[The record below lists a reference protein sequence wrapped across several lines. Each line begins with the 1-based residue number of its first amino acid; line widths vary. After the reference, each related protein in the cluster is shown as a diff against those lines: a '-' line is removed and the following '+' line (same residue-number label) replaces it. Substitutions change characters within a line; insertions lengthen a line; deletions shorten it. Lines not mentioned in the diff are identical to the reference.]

1 MHPLL
6 DKLLGLFRSRTS
18 NHAQFYR
25 AFVEQA
31 TNGVVLADATS
42 LQVIDVNPA
51 LLERAGYSRAD
62 IGRLNLQHLFAPST
76 RCPDSLAEQ
85 IGKIGEGA
93 TFSWNEK
100 RSGGG
105 LSELE
110 VHCTAVHVDDM
121 HLVALVTRDVGLRN
135 KIEAQLL
142 ENQQRLDHLA
152 HHDQLTNLPNRH
164 YLTAFL
170 PEALAESKAQQQ
182 MLAILFIDLDHFKHV
197 NDSRGHEVGD
207 RLLQEVA
214 LRITATTRDSD
225 VVIRMGGDEFVVVLR
240 DIKDTDQIAQA
251 ALRINRELDKP
262 ITIDGHKLVTTAS
275 IGVSMYP
282 RDGNDFSELLKHSD
296 SAMYEAKEGGRNKFQ
311 MFRVEMTEKVKTRV
325 ALETSLRA
333 AIKLNQ
339 FDVAYQPI
347 IDLRTNRVAALEA
360 LVRWVHPEDGLVSPE
375 AFIDVAEDSGLIVPI
390 GNFVLRHVLHDLTT
404 WRKANLPLVPV
415 SINISPA
422 QLRQGDLANVL
433 RKLLAVSGF
442 GADAL
447 ELELTERAMFVAGSA
462 GNTSGNGGGRVK
474 AGNDTIA
481 ELRDLGFRIA
491 IDDFG
496 TGYSSLSYLKRWR
509 VDKLKI
515 DRSFI
520 RDVVTDANDFA
531 IVSAILAIA
540 RQMQIEVVAEGIEGY
555 PQVQKLLPLGCRYG
569 QGYLFAKPQLA
580 EACAPFLQG
589 SVAGKPRE
597 QDMLSD
603 ILLSNTATQP
613 MLKRQR

>member
-1 MHPLL
+1 MRQ
-6 DKLLGLFRSRTS
+6 LLGRLLGRIGTRPDSQQR
-18 NHAQFYR
+18 FYR
-25 AFVEQA
+25 AFLEQSSQ
-31 TNGVVLADATS
+31 GVVLADATT
-42 LQVIDVNPA
+42 LKVLDANPA
-51 LLERAGYSRAD
+51 LLTRVGFARSD
-62 IGRLNLQHLFAPST
+62 IGRLVLDDLFAPSE
-76 RCPDSLAEQ
+76 RCPDPLHRQLTTITA
-85 IGKIGEGA
+85 GT
-93 TFSWNEK
+93 TFSWNE
-100 RSGGG
+100 RQAGGA

-110 VHCTAVHVDDM
+110 VQCT
-121 HLVALVTRDVGLRN
+121 LVQDGEQTLIALVTRDVGLRN

-142 ENQQRLDHLA
+142 DNQQRLDHLA
-152 HHDQLTNLPNRH
+152 HHDQLTDLPNRH

-170 PEALAESKAQQQ
+170 PAVLAETAQLGQT
-182 MLAILFIDLDHFKHV
+182 LAILFIDLDHFKHV

-214 LRITATTRDSD
+214 RRIKGTTRDAD

-240 DIKDTDQIAQA
+240 DIKDHDQITQA

-262 ITIDGHKLVTTAS
+262 ITLDGHKLVTTAS
-275 IGVSMYP
+275 IGVSLYP
-282 RDGNDFSELLKHSD
+282 RDGKDFSELLKHSD
-296 SAMYEAKEGGRNKFQ
+296 SAMYEAKESGRNKFQ

-325 ALETSLRA
+325 ALESALRS

-347 IDLRTNRVAALEA
+347 VDLRSNRVSGLEA
-360 LVRWVHPEDGLVSPE
+360 LVRWLHPEDGLVSPE

-390 GNFVLRHVLHDLTT
+390 GNFVLRHVLQDLAT
-404 WRKANLPLVPV
+404 WRNANLPLVPV

-442 GADAL
+442 QADAL
-447 ELELTERAMFVAGSA
+447 ELELTERAMFVAGS
-462 GNTSGNGGGRVK
+462 GRSK
-474 AGNDTIA
+474 PGNDTIA

-515 DRSFI
+515 DRGFI
-520 RDVVTDANDFA
+520 RDVVTDPNDFA
-531 IVSAILAIA
+531 IVSAIVAIA

-569 QGYLFAKPQLA
+569 QGFLFAKPQLA
-580 EACAPFLQG
+580 EDCAAFLQG
-589 SVAGKPRE
+589 SLAKAGGE
-597 QDMLSD
+597 QDLLSQ
-603 ILLSNTATQP
+603 ILLDSEDASTAAQGSRSRSN
-613 MLKRQR
+613 RQR

>member
-1 MHPLL
+1 MAALR
-6 DKLLGLFRSRTS
+6 DKFQQLFR
-18 NHAQFYR
+18 APVGAQEQFYR

-31 TNGVVLADATS
+31 TNGVVLADAGS
-42 LQVIDVNPA
+42 LMVLDANPA
-51 LLERAGYSRAD
+51 LLARAGYSRDD
-62 IGRLNLQHLFAPST
+62 IGRLNLNHLFSPSQ
-76 RCPDSLAEQ
+76 RCPEPLHDQIAKLAQ
-85 IGKIGEGA
+85 NA

-100 RSGGG
+100 QANGVVV
-105 LSELE
+105 ELE
-110 VHCTAVHVDDM
+110 VQCSLLHNDAQQ
-121 HLVALVTRDVGLRN
+121 LVALMTRDVGLRN

-164 YLTAFL
+164 YLSSFL
-170 PEALAESKAQQQ
+170 PEALAQSRNRQH

-214 LRITATTRDSD
+214 KRIKSTTRDCD

-240 DIKDTDQIAQA
+240 DIKDTEQISQA

-262 ITIDGHKLVTTAS
+262 IAIDGHKLVTTAS
-275 IGVSMYP
+275 IGVSLYP
-282 RDGNDFSELLKHSD
+282 RDGADIGELLKHSD

-311 MFRVEMTEKVKTRV
+311 MFRADMTEKVKIRV
-325 ALETSLRA
+325 ALEAALRA

-339 FDVAYQPI
+339 FDVVYQPI
-347 IDLRTNRVAALEA
+347 IDLRSNRVAALEA
-360 LVRWVHPEDGLVSPE
+360 LVRWVHPDDGLVSPE
-375 AFIDVAEDSGLIVPI
+375 AFIDVAEESGLIVPI
-390 GNFVLRHVLHDLTT
+390 GNFVLRHVLHDLDT
-404 WRKANLPLVPV
+404 WKKAGHPLVPV

-433 RKLLAVSGF
+433 RKLMAVSGF
-442 GADAL
+442 GPEAL
-447 ELELTERAMFVAGSA
+447 ELELTERAMFVAGGERA
-462 GNTSGNGGGRVK
+462 KPGHD
-474 AGNDTIA
+474 AIA

-520 RDVVTDANDFA
+520 RDVVTDPNDFA
-531 IVSAILAIA
+531 IVSAIIAIA

-555 PQVQKLLPLGCRYG
+555 PQVQTLLPLGCRYG

-580 EACAPFLQG
+580 ENCVRFLHD
-589 SVAGKPRE
+589 SVEKSAGER
-597 QDMLSD
+597 D
-603 ILLSNTATQP
+603 LLSE
-613 MLKRQR
+613 MLLAGDTIPRHNRA